1 VAARAGCERKARS
14 ESLLHHL
21 AAHLLQRLDGL
32 RARVVELA
40 RLPDGEAARAEQ
52 QHLLHGGRRRR
63 VRDRHGRALTGD
75 APKEVLE
82 EEVRVGR
89 A

>member
-1 VAARAGCERKARS
+1 MGCCEPGQCSSVLR
-14 ESLLHHL
+14 HL
-21 AAHLLQRLDGL
+21 AAHLLQRLDSL

-63 VRDRHGRALTGD
+63 VGDRHGRALTGD